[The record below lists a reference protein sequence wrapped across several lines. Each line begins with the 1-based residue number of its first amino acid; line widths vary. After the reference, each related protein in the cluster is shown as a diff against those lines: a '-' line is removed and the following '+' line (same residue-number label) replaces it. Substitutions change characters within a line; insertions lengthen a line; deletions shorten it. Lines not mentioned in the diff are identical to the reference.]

1 MSVSRILVVA
11 VAGVLCAPAGVAAA
25 GNLSSDRQV
34 DFFASGTHQF
44 YVWCPGTHDYMATA
58 RGTDAEDAQMKLYN
72 TTKVSGRLAGM
83 ARSRGRRLIL
93 RTQRSTWTASLV
105 YGNQRRTFDGTILSG
120 IIPAHLA

>member
-1 MSVSRILVVA
+1 
-11 VAGVLCAPAGVAAA
+11 
-25 GNLSSDRQV
+25 
-34 DFFASGTHQF
+34 
-44 YVWCPGTHDYMATA
+44 MATA

>member
-44 YVWCPGTHDYMATA
+44 YVWCPGTHDIWRPREAPMPRT
-58 RGTDAEDAQMKLYN
+58 
-72 TTKVSGRLAGM
+72 
-83 ARSRGRRLIL
+83 RR
-93 RTQRSTWTASLV
+93 
-105 YGNQRRTFDGTILSG
+105 
-120 IIPAHLA
+120 

>member
-11 VAGVLCAPAGVAAA
+11 LAGVLCAAAGVAAA

-44 YVWCPGTHDYMATA
+44 YVWCPGTDDYMATA

-72 TTKVSGRLAGM
+72 ATKASGRLACWPVWQ
-83 ARSRGRRLIL
+83 GRVVG
-93 RTQRSTWTASLV
+93 A
-105 YGNQRRTFDGTILSG
+105 
-120 IIPAHLA
+120 